1 MASLQRTIKREMTF
15 KGISKAQRTLWTA
28 QHGGKKDTK
37 YNGLREAA
45 RKYEGIRKHSE
56 KQGDV

>member
-1 MASLQRTIKREMTF
+1 MASMQRTIKRSMIF
-15 KGISKAQRTLWTA
+15 KGMNKQQRLTWVA